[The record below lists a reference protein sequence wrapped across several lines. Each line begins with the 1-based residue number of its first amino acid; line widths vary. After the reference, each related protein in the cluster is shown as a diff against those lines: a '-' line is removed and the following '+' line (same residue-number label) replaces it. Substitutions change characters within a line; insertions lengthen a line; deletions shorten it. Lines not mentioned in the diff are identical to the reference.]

1 MSKRVTRSM
10 TRKKEDDE
18 IKRTIDDFASRMP
31 AEKPT
36 FVPDNF
42 SDFDEAYEMEDDWE
56 MGEGSDFEDMDI
68 EDAIMEDLANDLK
81 LRF

>member
-18 IKRTIDDFASRMP
+18 IKRTIDEMKNKRVDDFARSLP
-31 AEKPT
+31 AGKPT

-42 SDFDEAYEMEDDWE
+42 SDFDDAYEMEDDWE
-56 MGEGSDFEDMDI
+56 MGEGSDFDDMDI
-68 EDAIMEDLANDLK
+68 EDIN

>member
-1 MSKRVTRSM
+1 
-10 TRKKEDDE
+10 
-18 IKRTIDDFASRMP
+18 
-31 AEKPT
+31 
-36 FVPDNF
+36 VPDNF

>member
-10 TRKKEDDE
+10 TRKKDDE
-18 IKRTIDDFASRMP
+18 IKRIDDFVSRMP
-31 AEKPT
+31 AKKPT

-42 SDFDEAYEMEDDWE
+42 SDFDEAYEMDDWE

-68 EDAIMEDLANDLK
+68 EDIDDLK

>member
-10 TRKKEDDE
+10 TRKKDDE
-18 IKRTIDDFASRMP
+18 IKRIDDFVSRMP

-68 EDAIMEDLANDLK
+68 EDIDDLK